1 MRSNISLFSS
11 LNDKVRCMKAICSI
25 LLRLANLIIIENK
38 INNERTKNW
47 IILF

>member
-11 LNDKVRCMKAICSI
+11 LNDKVRRLKAICSI
-25 LLRLANLIIIENK
+25 FLRLADLIVIENK